1 MQKKRVLSLFSG
13 AGGMDIGFEGNFL
26 LTNGERL
33 PETTFQTVFANDIRP
48 QAKIAWYKYFF
59 KNKQYPSEIYHID
72 SIVDL
77 VKRHKS
83 GEHIFPNNIDV
94 VTGGFPCQDFSTAG
108 KRLGFESNKN
118 DQGMLRENISEESRG
133 KLYFWMKEVIDIVK
147 PKVFVAE
154 NVKGLLSLKD
164 CATIIR
170 NDFASSGY
178 IVLEPK
184 LLKAYEY
191 GVPESRERVFF
202 IGLRKDALRK
212 DITQEIIE
220 TQYNPYPEA
229 THGPGRIAYTYC
241 CDVLKDICEP
251 EFSNDLA
258 QKSFSKAKYLG
269 RGKQGQTEIKWN
281 GFAPTIR
288 SEHHGNIEFR
298 RLSKEHGGLMEDELS
313 QGFQERRLTPRE
325 CASIQTFPVDYDFV
339 FNDEFGKLTTTD
351 AYRLIG
357 NAVPPL
363 LAYNIA
369 KRLDEIW
376 NNVFK

>member
-1 MQKKRVLSLFSG
+1 M
-13 AGGMDIGFEGNFL
+13 
-26 LTNGERL
+26 
-33 PETTFQTVFANDIRP
+33 
-48 QAKIAWYKYFF
+48 
-59 KNKQYPSEIYHID
+59 
-72 SIVDL
+72 
-77 VKRHKS
+77 KRHKS

-147 PKVFVAE
+147 PKIFVAE

-269 RGKQGQTEIKWN
+269 RGK
-281 GFAPTIR
+281 
-288 SEHHGNIEFR
+288 
-298 RLSKEHGGLMEDELS
+298 
-313 QGFQERRLTPRE
+313 
-325 CASIQTFPVDYDFV
+325 
-339 FNDEFGKLTTTD
+339 
-351 AYRLIG
+351 
-357 NAVPPL
+357 
-363 LAYNIA
+363 
-369 KRLDEIW
+369 
-376 NNVFK
+376 